1 MTETQIVK
9 NKIWETLIS
18 RDYDPKN
25 KMSVFIDGV
34 YYESL
39 FQAGIDSDISFTWLS
54 LRLKRSRGQ
63 PVIIKEKIVVTEKWV
78 RGHPEC
84 LV

>member
-1 MTETQIVK
+1 METEAVK
-9 NKIWETLIS
+9 EKIWETLIN

-25 KMSVFIDGV
+25 KMAVFIDGELF
-34 YYESL
+34 ESL

-54 LRLKRSRGQ
+54 LKLKRSHGK
-63 PVIIKEKIVVTEKWV
+63 PIIIKGKIVVTEKWV

-84 LV
+84 LF